1 MCSMTR
7 LQLPAMTKRRTFKAL
22 PTTKAM
28 TKFMTTTK
36 VTTTAI
42 EIIASFQFCNLPL
55 IKQFRKITIYN
66 PDTFGNLTIDSQKYS
81 I

>member
-1 MCSMTR
+1 
-7 LQLPAMTKRRTFKAL
+7 MTKRRSFKAL

-28 TKFMTTTK
+28 TRFMTTTK

-42 EIIASFQFCNLPL
+42 EIIAIFQFCNLPL

-66 PDTFGNLTIDSQKYS
+66 PGTFENLTIDSQVYS